1 MFISIAEGK
10 DAGSLKETLYKMS
23 KKEKTLL
30 DNFLY
35 VRNNGLLFN
44 KCNVDVNGKPTI
56 SDPDTGRPIYIGD
69 GIIPQVERF
78 ASKYAFSKLTID
90 VFQTVLATMNEKAKL
105 PTGNRLIKLGEVI

>member
-1 MFISIAEGK
+1 M
-10 DAGSLKETLYKMS
+10 D

-56 SDPDTGRPIYIGD
+56 VDP
-69 GIIPQVERF
+69 
-78 ASKYAFSKLTID
+78 KYNKIQYWGLVA
-90 VFQTVLATMNEKAKL
+90 
-105 PTGNRLIKLGEVI
+105 